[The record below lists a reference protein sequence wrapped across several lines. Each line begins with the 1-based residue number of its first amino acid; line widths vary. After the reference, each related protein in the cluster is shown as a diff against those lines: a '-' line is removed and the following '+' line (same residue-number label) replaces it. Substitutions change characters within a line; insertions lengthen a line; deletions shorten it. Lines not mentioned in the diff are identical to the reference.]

1 MIKTFC
7 LFSLF
12 ITLILVIFI
21 MIVKPH
27 HAILLH
33 KTTSKFKVKQPFN
46 EGYLQ
51 VSTRHRLWYAE
62 YGNPKGKVALVLHGG
77 PGAGCSPHDLT
88 FFDLTY
94 WRVILLDQ
102 RGAGRSLPFTELK
115 GNTTKD
121 LIEDLERLR
130 AYLKIEQWTM
140 FGGSWGSALAL
151 AYGERHPD
159 RVNGFILRG
168 LFLAR
173 DEETKQI
180 WRGMSTLFP
189 DAWQEMVGFLPKEE
203 QENLEQS
210 FYQRI
215 LNPERDIAL
224 PAARAL
230 MKYDL
235 TCAYLTIQPTV
246 LNDMLDNEVLVLG
259 VAKLFSH
266 YASNHFFLQSNQL
279 LDDIDKINHLPLIIV
294 NGRYDI
300 ITPPKTAFLLHRK
313 WPGSILHLVNAAG
326 HSALEPPIAAA
337 LSKATEEMKQSLSSV

>member
-1 MIKTFC
+1 MIKALC
-7 LFSLF
+7 VFSLF
-12 ITLILVIFI
+12 IILILVVFMMIF
-21 MIVKPH
+21 KPRH
-27 HAILLH
+27 VIPWPKA
-33 KTTSKFKVKQPFN
+33 TSKFMVHQPFH

-51 VSTRHRLWYAE
+51 VSAPHRLWYAE
-62 YGNPKGKVALVLHGG
+62 YGNPNGAAVLVLHGG

-102 RGAGRSLPFTELK
+102 RGAGHSLPFTELK
-115 GNTTKD
+115 ENTTKD
-121 LIEDLERLR
+121 LIDDIECLR
-130 AYLKIEQWTM
+130 AHLKIERWTM

-151 AYGERHPD
+151 AYGEVHPN

-168 LFLAR
+168 IFLAR
-173 DEETKQI
+173 TEEAKQI
-180 WRGMSTLFP
+180 WWGMSTLFP
-189 DAWQEMVGFLPKEE
+189 DVWQEMVDFLPKEE
-203 QENLEQS
+203 QKNLERS

-215 LNPERDIAL
+215 LNPERHIAL

-235 TCAYLTIQPTV
+235 TCAYLTVQPAA

-259 VAKLFSH
+259 VARLFSH

-279 LDDIDKINHLPLIIV
+279 LDNIDKINHLPLIIV
-294 NGRYDI
+294 NGRYDV
-300 ITPPKTAFLLHRK
+300 ITPPQTAFLLHTK
-313 WPGSILHLVNAAG
+313 WPGSILHLVDAAG

-337 LSKATEEMKQSLSSV
+337 LSKATEEIKPLLKKA